1 MKVICFVE
9 RRKSF
14 KILLKANKIYLYDFK
29 SCNTNIKRNTILLVC
44 GLFIGI
50 YFHFSILRYF
60 FLQCA
65 ILRHFT
71 SIEIPKL
78 YLILLFM
85 KKYCRFFWV
94 SRLLLLHLLLFY
106 YNLNTICACLLLFPF
121 CYNNYFIFVMILL
134 LVQIVVFFSLRSF
147 IRFIDSSFIYAVTF
161 FRPT

>member
-1 MKVICFVE
+1 MQYKHKTKYNITRMRFVYWHLF
-9 RRKSF
+9 SF
-14 KILLKANKIYLYDFK
+14 LYITIFFFAVRYSSSFHFNRNSQIIFNIIIYEKIL
-29 SCNTNIKRNTILLVC
+29 
-44 GLFIGI
+44 
-50 YFHFSILRYF
+50 
-60 FLQCA
+60 
-65 ILRHFT
+65 
-71 SIEIPKL
+71 P
-78 YLILLFM
+78 
-85 KKYCRFFWV
+85 FFWV